1 MLFDEKKR
9 RDENKMPKRGGRH
22 TIPVYRL
29 EERVCGYL
37 KNANDWALKNSVL
50 DVMSHVDSRVNTKS
64 RILVNMFNPNQ
75 YKILNISAVFLSPFV
90 TKHAKKVTW
99 VKYKPNL
106 DETECTGTFRKNLL
120 PLFTSFALWDYL
132 IDRPYQTVTAS
143 ITQLHELFP
152 QWTVDEWTTV
162 IDKLNSFFKQIN
174 NSQSIR
180 AEMKR
185 IDTAT
190 SSAHYPWWKHEPT
203 LISIQDDLR
212 EKLNHVTH
220 IHSIRPQLSTL
231 KPINCKVVPCY
242 VKNFTLVTNSNCT
255 NPNYTISNEV
265 VDLSLLFYEYFR
277 QQISMA
283 EIQQTVISCK
293 FDRDD
298 IKRQL
303 ETLLKQYPTC
313 DESFPENLQQ
323 LRYHFKHTLSNHQ
336 LFQIWKQSHGDWS
349 IIQLMFS

>member
-1 MLFDEKKR
+1 
-9 RDENKMPKRGGRH
+9 MPKRGGRH
-22 TIPVYRL
+22 TIPVYGL

-37 KNANDWALKNSVL
+37 KTANDWALKNSVL
-50 DVMSHVDSRVNTKS
+50 DVMSHADSRLTTKS

-75 YKILNISAVFLSPFV
+75 YKILNTPAVFLSPFV
-90 TKHAKKVTW
+90 IKHVKKFTW
-99 VKYKPNL
+99 VKYKPNV

-152 QWTVDEWTTV
+152 QWSVEEWTTV

-174 NSQSIR
+174 NPQSIR

-185 IDTAT
+185 IDSAT

-203 LISIQDDLR
+203 LTTIQDDLR
-212 EKLNHVTH
+212 EKLNHITH
-220 IHSIRPQLSTL
+220 VQSIRPPSIL
-231 KPINCKVVPCY
+231 KPTNCKVVPCY
-242 VKNFTLVTNSNCT
+242 VKSSTLVTKPTYT
-255 NPNYTISNEV
+255 NPDYQTFTLSNEL

-283 EIQQTVISCK
+283 EIQQTVLSCN
-293 FDRDD
+293 FDRDNV
-298 IKRQL
+298 KRHL
-303 ETLLKQYPTC
+303 ETLLKQYSAC

-349 IIQLMFS
+349 IIQLMV